1 MRTMMIWSLCLIIS
15 LSNRILV
22 IASSSSRHLC
32 RPYQKDALLEF
43 KNEFHYNVMAG
54 KTESWRNNT
63 DCCSWKGISC
73 DPKTGNVFELDLQ
86 DSFLNGPLRSNS
98 SLFRL
103 QHLHTLDLG
112 LNNLTGIIPAS
123 ISNLK
128 YLRNLTL
135 YSCNL
140 FGKIPSSLGNL
151 SYLTDLDLSVNDFNG
166 ELPGSVGYLN
176 RLTELR
182 LVSANLSGKFP
193 LALLNLSE
201 LTWIDLRSNKFEGML
216 PSNMSSLSKLIYF
229 EISGNSFSGSVPL
242 SLFMIPTLVDLD
254 LGRNDFT
261 GPLEIGDI
269 SSPSKLRVLYLGENN
284 FNGPVPRSL
293 SKLVSLVSL
302 DLSFWNTRR
311 GKVDFTIFLHLKSLR
326 LLHLSNMNTKTMVDL
341 SLLSHLT
348 SLGDLDLSGINLKIN
363 PTLNLPSP
371 IKFLALSSCSI
382 VEFPKFIQSQTRLIY
397 LDISAN
403 QIEGQVPEWL
413 WKLPVLWYV
422 NISQNSFYGFEGSED
437 VIQKSAKIMLDISSN
452 TFQNPFPLLPV
463 SLMYFSCSDNRFSGR
478 YLEICKLVYLD
489 LGRND
494 FTGPLEI
501 GDISSPSKLRVLY
514 LGENNFNGPVPRS
527 LSKLVSLVSLDL
539 SFWNTRRGKVDFTI
553 FLHLKSLRL
562 LHLSNMNTKTMVDL
576 SLLSHLTSL
585 GDLDLSG
592 INLKINPT
600 LNLPSPIKFLALS
613 SCSIVEFPKF
623 IQSQTRLIYL
633 DISANQ
639 IEGQVPEWLWKL
651 PVLWYVNIS
660 QNSFYG
666 FEGSEDVIQKS
677 AKIMLDISSNTFQN
691 PFPLLPVSLMYFSC
705 SDNRFSGEIS
715 REICKLVYL
724 DTLVLSNNNFN
735 GSIPRCFEN
744 FNTTLS
750 VLNLRNNSISGVFP
764 EESIGAYLQSL
775 DVGHNKISGG
785 LPKSLINCTRLE
797 FLNVEDNMFNDK
809 FPFWL
814 RLLPNLQILVLRS
827 NQFHGKI
834 FSFGASLIFPKL
846 RIFDISRNLFTGVLP
861 SDYFAGWSAMSSDV
875 GIVDSTPVRILGR
888 GSGFYHRSVALTNK
902 GLNMELVGSGFKIYK
917 SIDVSGNRIEGDI
930 PISIG
935 LLKELIVLNM
945 SNNVF
950 TGGIPPSLASLTN
963 LQSLDLSQNRL
974 SGEIPPELGKL
985 TFLARMN
992 FSYNMLEGPIPQGTQ
1007 IQSQNSSSFAENPG
1021 LCGFPLEE
1029 TCGGKEEEATKQEED
1044 GEKEEKDQV
1053 ISWISAAIGYVP
1065 GYNFLIIV

>member
-1 MRTMMIWSLCLIIS
+1 MMILSLCLIIS
-15 LSNRILV
+15 LSNTILG
-22 IASSSSRHLC
+22 IASPARHLC
-32 RPYQKDALLEF
+32 HPYQKDALLEF

-73 DPKTGNVFELDLQ
+73 DPMTGNVVELDLQ

-103 QHLHTLDLG
+103 QHLRTLDLG
-112 LNNLTGIIPAS
+112 LNNLTGILPAS

-128 YLRNLTL
+128 YLRILTL

-166 ELPGSVGYLN
+166 ELPGSVGSLN

-182 LVSANLSGKFP
+182 LVSANISGNFP
-193 LALLNLSE
+193 PALLNLSE
-201 LTWIDLRSNKFEGML
+201 LTWIDLRSN
-216 PSNMSSLSKLIYF
+216 NLSKLVYF
-229 EISGNSFSGSVPL
+229 EISGNSFSGSVPP

-261 GPLEIGDI
+261 GPLEIGNI
-269 SSPSKLRVLYLGENN
+269 SSSPSRLRVLYLGENN

-302 DLSFWNTRR
+302 DLSFWNTRK
-311 GKVDFTIFLHLKSLR
+311 GKVDFSIFLHLKSLK
-326 LLHLSNMNTKTMVDL
+326 LLHLSNMNTKNMVDL
-341 SLLSHLT
+341 SLLSHLM
-348 SLGDLDLSGINLKIN
+348 SLGDLDLSGINLKID

-371 IKFLALSSCSI
+371 IKFLALSSCGI
-382 VEFPKFIQSQTRLIY
+382 AEFPKFIQSQTRLIY

-403 QIEGQVPEWL
+403 QIGGQVPAWL

-422 NISQNSFYGFEGSED
+422 NVSQNSFNGFEGSED
-437 VIQKSAKIMLDISSN
+437 VIQKSAKVMLDISSN
-452 TFQNPFPLLPV
+452 TFQNPFPLLPA
-463 SLMYFSCSDNRFSGR
+463 SLM
-478 YLEICKLVYLD
+478 
-489 LGRND
+489 
-494 FTGPLEI
+494 
-501 GDISSPSKLRVLY
+501 
-514 LGENNFNGPVPRS
+514 
-527 LSKLVSLVSLDL
+527 
-539 SFWNTRRGKVDFTI
+539 
-553 FLHLKSLRL
+553 H
-562 LHLSNMNTKTMVDL
+562 
-576 SLLSHLTSL
+576 
-585 GDLDLSG
+585 
-592 INLKINPT
+592 
-600 LNLPSPIKFLALS
+600 
-613 SCSIVEFPKF
+613 
-623 IQSQTRLIYL
+623 
-633 DISANQ
+633 
-639 IEGQVPEWLWKL
+639 
-651 PVLWYVNIS
+651 
-660 QNSFYG
+660 
-666 FEGSEDVIQKS
+666 
-677 AKIMLDISSNTFQN
+677 
-691 PFPLLPVSLMYFSC
+691 FSC

-744 FNTTLS
+744 FSTTLS

-764 EESIGAYLQSL
+764 EESIGVYLRSL
-775 DVGHNKISGG
+775 DVGHNKISGE
-785 LPKSLINCTRLE
+785 LPKSLINCSRLE
-797 FLNVEDNMFNDK
+797 FLNVEDNMFSDK

-814 RLLPNLQILVLRS
+814 RSLPNLQILVLRS
-827 NQFHGKI
+827 NKFHGKI
-834 FSFGASLIFPKL
+834 FSLIFPKL

-888 GSGFYHRSVALTNK
+888 GSGFYH
-902 GLNMELVGSGFKIYK
+902 
-917 SIDVSGNRIEGDI
+917 
-930 PISIG
+930 
-935 LLKELIVLNM
+935 
-945 SNNVF
+945 
-950 TGGIPPSLASLTN
+950 SLTN

-1021 LCGFPLEE
+1021 LCGFPLEK

-1044 GEKEEKDQV
+1044 EDEEKEEKDQV
-1053 ISWISAAIGYVP
+1053 LSWISAAIGYVP
-1065 GYNFLIIV
+1065 GVLGGLTIGHILYSYKYGWFLRIFHCFT

>member
-1 MRTMMIWSLCLIIS
+1 MPSFSERTMMIWSLCLIIS

-22 IASSSSRHLC
+22 IASSSRHLC

-73 DPKTGNVFELDLQ
+73 DPKTGNVVELDLQ

-182 LVSANLSGKFP
+182 LVSANL
-193 LALLNLSE
+193 
-201 LTWIDLRSNKFEGML
+201 I
-216 PSNMSSLSKLIYF
+216 
-229 EISGNSFSGSVPL
+229 
-242 SLFMIPTLVDLD
+242 
-254 LGRNDFT
+254 
-261 GPLEIGDI
+261 
-269 SSPSKLRVLYLGENN
+269 
-284 FNGPVPRSL
+284 
-293 SKLVSLVSL
+293 SLVSL

-326 LLHLSNMNTKTMVDL
+326 LLHLSNMNTKTM
-341 SLLSHLT
+341 
-348 SLGDLDLSGINLKIN
+348 IN

-437 VIQKSAKIMLDISSN
+437 VIQ
-452 TFQNPFPLLPV
+452 
-463 SLMYFSCSDNRFSGR
+463 
-478 YLEICKLVYLD
+478 
-489 LGRND
+489 
-494 FTGPLEI
+494 
-501 GDISSPSKLRVLY
+501 
-514 LGENNFNGPVPRS
+514 
-527 LSKLVSLVSLDL
+527 
-539 SFWNTRRGKVDFTI
+539 
-553 FLHLKSLRL
+553 
-562 LHLSNMNTKTMVDL
+562 NM
-576 SLLSHLTSL
+576 
-585 GDLDLSG
+585 
-592 INLKINPT
+592 
-600 LNLPSPIKFLALS
+600 
-613 SCSIVEFPKF
+613 
-623 IQSQTRLIYL
+623 
-633 DISANQ
+633 
-639 IEGQVPEWLWKL
+639 
-651 PVLWYVNIS
+651 
-660 QNSFYG
+660 
-666 FEGSEDVIQKS
+666 
-677 AKIMLDISSNTFQN
+677 
-691 PFPLLPVSLMYFSC
+691 SLMYFSC

-775 DVGHNKISGG
+775 EVGHNKISGG

-1053 ISWISAAIGYVP
+1053 ISWISAAIGYLP
-1065 GYNFLIIV
+1065 GVLGGLTIGHILYSYKYGWFMRIFHYFT

>member
-1 MRTMMIWSLCLIIS
+1 MPSFSERTMMIWSLCLIIS

-22 IASSSSRHLC
+22 IASSSRHLC

-73 DPKTGNVFELDLQ
+73 DPKTGNVVELDLQ

-103 QHLHTLDLG
+103 QHLQTLDLG
-112 LNNLTGIIPAS
+112 LNNLTGILPAS

-135 YSCNL
+135 YNCNL

-201 LTWIDLRSNKFEGML
+201 LTWIDLRSNKR
-216 PSNMSSLSKLIYF
+216 
-229 EISGNSFSGSVPL
+229 GN
-242 SLFMIPTLVDLD
+242 
-254 LGRNDFT
+254 
-261 GPLEIGDI
+261 
-269 SSPSKLRVLYLGENN
+269 
-284 FNGPVPRSL
+284 
-293 SKLVSLVSL
+293 
-302 DLSFWNTRR
+302 
-311 GKVDFTIFLHLKSLR
+311 VDFTIFLHLKSLK

-341 SLLSHLT
+341 SLLSHLM

-382 VEFPKFIQSQTRLIY
+382 AEFPKFIQSQTRLIY

-422 NISQNSFYGFEGSED
+422 NISQNSFN
-437 VIQKSAKIMLDISSN
+437 VMLDISSN

-463 SLMYFSCSDNRFSGR
+463 SLMYFSCSDNRF
-478 YLEICKLVYLD
+478 
-489 LGRND
+489 
-494 FTGPLEI
+494 P
-501 GDISSPSKLRVLY
+501 
-514 LGENNFNGPVPRS
+514 
-527 LSKLVSLVSLDL
+527 
-539 SFWNTRRGKVDFTI
+539 
-553 FLHLKSLRL
+553 
-562 LHLSNMNTKTMVDL
+562 
-576 SLLSHLTSL
+576 
-585 GDLDLSG
+585 
-592 INLKINPT
+592 
-600 LNLPSPIKFLALS
+600 
-613 SCSIVEFPKF
+613 
-623 IQSQTRLIYL
+623 
-633 DISANQ
+633 
-639 IEGQVPEWLWKL
+639 
-651 PVLWYVNIS
+651 
-660 QNSFYG
+660 
-666 FEGSEDVIQKS
+666 
-677 AKIMLDISSNTFQN
+677 
-691 PFPLLPVSLMYFSC
+691 
-705 SDNRFSGEIS
+705 GEIS

-735 GSIPRCFEN
+735 GSIPRCFEY

-764 EESIGAYLQSL
+764 AESICVYLRSL
-775 DVGHNKISGG
+775 DVGHNKISGE

-827 NQFHGKI
+827 NHFHGKI
-834 FSFGASLIFPKL
+834 FSSGASLIFPKL

-875 GIVDSTPVRILGR
+875 GIVDSTPDRILGR

-930 PISIG
+930 PTSIG

-1007 IQSQNSSSFAENPG
+1007 IQSQNSSSFGENPG

-1029 TCGGKEEEATKQEED
+1029 TCGGNEEEATKKEED
-1044 GEKEEKDQV
+1044 EEKEEKDQV

-1065 GYNFLIIV
+1065 GVLGGLAIGHILHSYKFGWFMSIFHYFT

>member
-341 SLLSHLT
+341 SLLSHLM

-437 VIQKSAKIMLDISSN
+437 VIQN
-452 TFQNPFPLLPV
+452 
-463 SLMYFSCSDNRFSGR
+463 
-478 YLEICKLVYLD
+478 
-489 LGRND
+489 
-494 FTGPLEI
+494 
-501 GDISSPSKLRVLY
+501 
-514 LGENNFNGPVPRS
+514 
-527 LSKLVSLVSLDL
+527 
-539 SFWNTRRGKVDFTI
+539 
-553 FLHLKSLRL
+553 
-562 LHLSNMNTKTMVDL
+562 
-576 SLLSHLTSL
+576 
-585 GDLDLSG
+585 
-592 INLKINPT
+592 
-600 LNLPSPIKFLALS
+600 
-613 SCSIVEFPKF
+613 
-623 IQSQTRLIYL
+623 
-633 DISANQ
+633 
-639 IEGQVPEWLWKL
+639 
-651 PVLWYVNIS
+651 
-660 QNSFYG
+660 
-666 FEGSEDVIQKS
+666 S

-1065 GYNFLIIV
+1065 GVLGGLTIGHILYSYKYGWFMRIFHYFT

>member
-1 MRTMMIWSLCLIIS
+1 MPSFSERTMMIWSLCLIIS

-22 IASSSSRHLC
+22 IASSSRHLC

-73 DPKTGNVFELDLQ
+73 DPKTGNVVELDLQ

-103 QHLHTLDLG
+103 QHLQTLDLG
-112 LNNLTGIIPAS
+112 LNNLTGILPAS

-135 YSCNL
+135 YNCNL

-182 LVSANLSGKFP
+182 LVSANLSGKIP

-229 EISGNSFSGSVPL
+229 EISGNSFSGSVPP

-293 SKLVSLVSL
+293 SKLASLVSL

-311 GKVDFTIFLHLKSLR
+311 GNVDFTIFLHLKSLK

-341 SLLSHLT
+341 SLLSHLM

-382 VEFPKFIQSQTRLIY
+382 AEFPKFIQSQTRLIY

-422 NISQNSFYGFEGSED
+422 NISQNSFNGFKGSED
-437 VIQKSAKIMLDISSN
+437 VIQKSAKVMLDISSN

-463 SLMYFSCSDNRFSGR
+463 SLMYFSCSDNRF
-478 YLEICKLVYLD
+478 
-489 LGRND
+489 
-494 FTGPLEI
+494 P
-501 GDISSPSKLRVLY
+501 
-514 LGENNFNGPVPRS
+514 
-527 LSKLVSLVSLDL
+527 
-539 SFWNTRRGKVDFTI
+539 
-553 FLHLKSLRL
+553 
-562 LHLSNMNTKTMVDL
+562 
-576 SLLSHLTSL
+576 
-585 GDLDLSG
+585 
-592 INLKINPT
+592 
-600 LNLPSPIKFLALS
+600 
-613 SCSIVEFPKF
+613 
-623 IQSQTRLIYL
+623 
-633 DISANQ
+633 
-639 IEGQVPEWLWKL
+639 
-651 PVLWYVNIS
+651 
-660 QNSFYG
+660 
-666 FEGSEDVIQKS
+666 
-677 AKIMLDISSNTFQN
+677 
-691 PFPLLPVSLMYFSC
+691 
-705 SDNRFSGEIS
+705 GEIS

-735 GSIPRCFEN
+735 GSIPRCFEY

-764 EESIGAYLQSL
+764 AESICVYLRSL
-775 DVGHNKISGG
+775 DVGHNKISGE

-827 NQFHGKI
+827 NHFHGKI
-834 FSFGASLIFPKL
+834 FSSGASLIFPKL

-875 GIVDSTPVRILGR
+875 GIVDSTPDRILGR

-930 PISIG
+930 PTSIG

-1007 IQSQNSSSFAENPG
+1007 IQSQNSSSFGENPG

-1029 TCGGKEEEATKQEED
+1029 TCGGNEEEATKKEED
-1044 GEKEEKDQV
+1044 EEKEEKDQV

-1065 GYNFLIIV
+1065 GVLGGLAIGHILHSYKFGWFMSIFHYFT